1 MLDALKALFEN
12 NAISEEIR
20 AEIEQ
25 AWEQRIQENRLSA
38 TAELR
43 EEFAQKYEHDKATM
57 VEAIDTMLEEKLAE
71 ELNEF
76 ADDRQKLAEARA
88 KYAVAMRENANLMK
102 NFVVQQLGK
111 EIGELHED
119 QKAMAGK
126 FSKLENFVVDSLS
139 KEIAEF
145 YEDKKDLAETKVRL
159 VREAKEHLAK
169 VKSKFITDAT
179 KIVAET
185 VEKGLTKEVI
195 FNGFRELKGVWLELK
210 GNLRLKR
217 YLNAF
222 FVFSM
227 AVQTIMLM
235 AVYFGEKEIEWGS
248 DSEKTTGLII
258 SILVIQLVAIVG
270 AILTSRASSKYGNIK
285 TLIAVNVVW
294 MLVCVYAYFMVTPF
308 QFYIAAGIVGLVT
321 GGVQS
326 LGRSTYSKFLPETED
341 TTSYFSFYDVAEKI
355 GIVIGMLIFALVDQI
370 SSMRYAILF
379 LFIFFL
385 VGIILLFRVPENK
398 NV

>member
-25 AWEQRIQENRLSA
+25 AWDQRIQENRLSA

-185 VEKGLTKEVI
+185 VEKGLTKEMTQLKEDIDTARKNDFGRKI
-195 FNGFRELKGVWLELK
+195 FESFASEYTNS
-210 GNLRLKR
+210 
-217 YLNAF
+217 YLNEKSETAKLLK
-222 FVFSM
+222 VVGLKDKQLAEAKKVAEDKSTLVESKDAEIRIAKDTAKRKEVMNELLSPLNQGQREIM
-227 AVQTIMLM
+227 ADLLESVQT
-235 AVYFGEKEIEWGS
+235 EKLHKSFDKYMPSVIAGNTPAKETKATLTEGTQI
-248 DSEKTTGLII
+248 TGNKQTNDIDASP
-258 SILVIQLVAIVG
+258 SI
-270 AILTSRASSKYGNIK
+270 TD
-285 TLIAVNVVW
+285 NVVDIRR
-294 MLVCVYAYFMVTPF
+294 L
-308 QFYIAAGIVGLVT
+308 AGL
-321 GGVQS
+321 
-326 LGRSTYSKFLPETED
+326 K
-341 TTSYFSFYDVAEKI
+341 
-355 GIVIGMLIFALVDQI
+355 
-370 SSMRYAILF
+370 
-379 LFIFFL
+379 
-385 VGIILLFRVPENK
+385 
-398 NV
+398 

>member
-12 NAISEEIR
+12 NAISEDIR

-25 AWEQRIQENRLSA
+25 AWDAKIQENRMHA

-57 VEAIDTMLEEKLAE
+57 VEAIDTMLEEKLGE
-71 ELNEF
+71 ELTEF

-88 KYAVAMRENANLMK
+88 KYTVAMRENADLMK
-102 NFVVQQLGK
+102 NFVVSQLGK

-126 FSKLENFVVDSLS
+126 FSKLEDFVVDSLS

-185 VEKGLTKEVI
+185 VEKGLNKEMTQLKEDIDTARKNDFGRKIFESFASEYTNSYLNEKSETAKLLKVVDLKDKQLAEAKKAADEKATLVESKDAEIKIAKDTAKRKEVM
-195 FNGFRELKGVWLELK
+195 NELLSPLNKGQREIMADLLE
-210 GNLRLKR
+210 
-217 YLNAF
+217 
-222 FVFSM
+222 S
-227 AVQTIMLM
+227 VQTDRLQKSFDKYMPSVI
-235 AVYFGEKEIEWGS
+235 AGNNPAKETKATLTEGTQI
-248 DSEKTTGLII
+248 TGNKQTNDID
-258 SILVIQLVAIVG
+258 
-270 AILTSRASSKYGNIK
+270 ASPS
-285 TLIAVNVVW
+285 TPDNVVDIRR
-294 MLVCVYAYFMVTPF
+294 L
-308 QFYIAAGIVGLVT
+308 AGL
-321 GGVQS
+321 
-326 LGRSTYSKFLPETED
+326 K
-341 TTSYFSFYDVAEKI
+341 
-355 GIVIGMLIFALVDQI
+355 
-370 SSMRYAILF
+370 
-379 LFIFFL
+379 
-385 VGIILLFRVPENK
+385 
-398 NV
+398 